1 MRFLAK
7 GVPKM
12 DAHGDVARS
21 RVVTFLEGIYESQAE
36 TLPDFRDKPMT
47 DLEITCHAYDVGDPE
62 TRQQYEDPYV
72 DAMEQAK
79 ATSCSKKSSKNKVK
93 RSVHINPN
101 RLHLETRWLP
111 PGHMLDYYDQ
121 MKIAEEGLTPVSF
134 ACFWRT
140 WLREFPHLK
149 FRSESSHAMCTVC
162 LRHKLLLRQFANHLR
177 AREAQKRMYIE
188 HLKAQFADRA
198 VYYSLRGDSRLK
210 SSPTIILMI
219 DSMDQCKFIY
229 PRSGVL
235 FRSKELS
242 TMIRPK
248 AHITGILCHGFFFMI
263 SISAQDLR
271 KDSSTMVELLA
282 RCLTIL
288 SDDFSVDLTR
298 ASVYIQSDNTPRECK
313 NNIMLQW
320 LAKLVANGASAALFS
335 VYQDQK
341 HLG

>member
-1 MRFLAK
+1 
-7 GVPKM
+7 
-12 DAHGDVARS
+12 
-21 RVVTFLEGIYESQAE
+21 
-36 TLPDFRDKPMT
+36 
-47 DLEITCHAYDVGDPE
+47 
-62 TRQQYEDPYV
+62 
-72 DAMEQAK
+72 MEHAK
-79 ATSCSKKSSKNKVK
+79 ATSSSKKSSKNKVK
-93 RSVHINPN
+93 RSLHINPA
-101 RLHLETRWLP
+101 RLQLETRWLP

-162 LRHKLLLRQFANHLR
+162 LRHKLLLRQFASHLR
-177 AREAQKRMYIE
+177 ARESQKRMYID
-188 HLKAQFADRA
+188 HLKAQFADRG
-198 VYYSLRGDSRLK
+198 VYYSLRGDSRLRG
-210 SSPTIILMI
+210 SPTIVLMT

-229 PRSGVL
+229 PRAGAL

-263 SISAQDLR
+263 SVSAQDLR

-288 SDDFSVDLTR
+288 VDDFSVDLTR
-298 ASVYIQSDNTPRECK
+298 ASGSVKTISCYSGLPSLSPTVPQPRCLECSPQHVSISMGIDLIFSDTWRNLNQMSIYQVFQRVLVLGSQGITHETAIQCLRSGHSHEDLVGQTPGPER
-313 NNIMLQW
+313 Q
-320 LAKLVANGASAALFS
+320 
-335 VYQDQK
+335 
-341 HLG
+341 